1 MKLNIYIIVMVFLF
15 AILFCICYIVEHRF
29 FLCTSICVYEYLTID
44 FLISSA
50 GVFFILLIF
59 FFMYLVSVISGQ
71 LSSSRTVRFSLAQG
85 DKPRCRIPWKIY
97 SLVIAI
103 ILFVFIDHRHHHHH
117 HHNIPITITN
127 TIMISPSPSQSWYH
141 CPHTILISPTS
152 SVTSSQCERESDSR
166 HGQWAASW

>member
-1 MKLNIYIIVMVFLF
+1 MYMKLNISNCYGFPF
-15 AILFCICYIVEHRF
+15 CKFFCICYIVEHRF

-50 GVFFILLIF
+50 GVFVILLIF

-103 ILFVFIDHRHHHHH
+103 ILFVFYRQHDHRHHH
-117 HHNIPITITN
+117 HHNIPITI
-127 TIMISPSPSQSWYH
+127 IISPSPLKYH
-141 CPHTILISPTS
+141 RPHRWRAR
-152 SVTSSQCERESDSR
+152 SVRGRATQGRDSERR
-166 HGQWAASW
+166 AS